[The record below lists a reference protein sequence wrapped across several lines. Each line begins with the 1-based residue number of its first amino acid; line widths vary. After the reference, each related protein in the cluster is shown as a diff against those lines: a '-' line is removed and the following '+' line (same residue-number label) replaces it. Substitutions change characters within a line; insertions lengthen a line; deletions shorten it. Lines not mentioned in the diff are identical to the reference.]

1 MGAIRK
7 LYVDLQVRSADAVKS
22 LVAFGRTFQTVD
34 KVVAQAATSI
44 ERNAD
49 RVAAA
54 LARVSSGAAQVR
66 AAGGGGGGGGGA
78 AKSGAPPT
86 RASKP
91 DNTAARVAGLA
102 DGTKTIRDATAA
114 LGPLATKSDR
124 AKAAVADLA
133 AQVARNR
140 KEMADLRAE
149 TVKNGDSS
157 GTLKARMQGLSVAT
171 GQASVALQKA
181 RKELRDVDGGLI
193 DAVKNAG
200 KLRDKF
206 GALQVAAGN
215 LISGGVTAAFT
226 GMAAA
231 ITGATKK
238 AIDFESAFADVKK
251 VLPDGTTE
259 EQIKG
264 VEKSV
269 VDLSRRVAVDGPEGA
284 AKLNAALLQTGLY
297 TTETLVPAAEAAAKI
312 GVAFDI
318 GAGEAGDALAKLRVG
333 GNLTQ
338 EQVEKLAGTFNHLSN
353 NMPATAKQIIEA
365 EGRVIS
371 IGNAANIS
379 AEQTTAL
386 VTAMIATGAD
396 ADVAATGTK
405 NFIRALASGEAATKK
420 QSHAFKTLGLDARD
434 VAKGLT
440 AGGKAAEDTVK
451 DVVTRIG
458 DLGKVSREKV
468 LPVLIE
474 LFGSESIS
482 SIGPLATNIEL
493 LTKSFDLAGDSAAA
507 AVSVEK
513 EYEARSKT
521 TANAIQLLKNNVSA
535 LAIELGNQLLPY
547 INQVVDFLTSK
558 EGQEW
563 GRKAVEAL
571 VKTTRDFASELQKL
585 WPVIKEVASVLLS
598 VVSNLGAANL
608 AMGLF
613 AGKIATV
620 ASSAVSAFTQIA
632 GGATGATSKVAGLR
646 NVVTSMLGAGGPW
659 GLLAAAGVLAGLAIA
674 DAMEDAAKRTMSLVQ
689 ATIRAKNEALLA
701 AGAGGEDTKSAA
713 ELKAQK
719 AEITSKR
726 AEAAKG
732 VRFGARIK
740 GGAQAAKAG
749 KENMLD
755 VVSMKAQE
763 SILDAKIA
771 AAEKREL
778 EEHRA
783 KIAAAPGI
791 SELIAQEPLSGADDR
806 GRFNELSSKI
816 RRGVPLKYSEE
827 QEYKA
832 LRKSL
837 DETRAKKAGKGHKR
851 TKMDKQLAAIDPSL
865 RGVLTGGGETDA
877 GGDLK
882 VHDDAL
888 SRAVFDRQTKGNGQ
902 GKDRSDGAGIG
913 PGPNITNNYQYVN
926 TTVTV
931 PIDAR
936 SQGSASD
943 NIRTA
948 AEQAG
953 QRLGGV
959 IFTGAAKILAAKNAG
974 GVMRSG

>member
-66 AAGGGGGGGGGA
+66 SAGGGGGAGSGSRGGGGGTKRKGPDDLDKA
-78 AKSGAPPT
+78 ISGANK
-86 RASKP
+86 SV
-91 DNTAARVAGLA
+91 ARQSGLA
-102 DGTKTIRDATAA
+102 DGAKAIRDATAA

-149 TVKNGDSS
+149 TVKSGDSS

-181 RKELRDVDGGLI
+181 RGELRKVDGGLI

-297 TTETLVPAAEAAAKI
+297 TTESLIPAAEAAAKI

-338 EQVEKLAGTFNHLSN
+338 KQVEELAGTFNHLSN
-353 NMPATAKQIIEA
+353 NMPATAKQIVEA

-474 LFGSESIS
+474 LFGAESIS

-513 EYEARSKT
+513 EYAARSKT

-547 INQVVDFLTSK
+547 INQVVEFLTSP

-563 GRKAVEAL
+563 GRDAVEKAVGA
-571 VKTTRDFASELQKL
+571 VTTLASAIGSI
-585 WPVIKEVASVLLS
+585 VGFFSD
-598 VVSNLGAANL
+598 L
-608 AMGLF
+608 AD
-613 AGKIATV
+613 TV
-620 ASSAVSAFTQIA
+620 
-632 GGATGATSKVAGLR
+632 GGATAAFGSMGLALIAL
-646 NVVTSMLGAGGPW
+646 TGPY
-659 GLLAAAGVLAGLAIA
+659 GMVLAGATALGAYLGKMYVDWRAESAETALQIESNLNDVAMSLANANGVFGTTSDILVQMGDRA
-674 DAMEDAAKRTMSLVQ
+674 DAAGRQWAEWMLKIVGTTAALEEFY
-689 ATIRAKNEALLA
+689 AKDTALR
-701 AGAGGEDTKSAA
+701 GKKIETGKAA
-713 ELKAQK
+713 EDKARRESVDANDK
-719 AEITSKR
+719 AYAQRT
-726 AEAAKG
+726 
-732 VRFGARIK
+732 
-740 GGAQAAKAG
+740 QAADEAQRAG
-749 KENMLD
+749 VFDRKDGRLP
-755 VVSMKAQE
+755 S
-763 SILDAKIA
+763 
-771 AAEKREL
+771 
-778 EEHRA
+778 
-783 KIAAAPGI
+783 
-791 SELIAQEPLSGADDR
+791 R
-806 GRFNELSSKI
+806 GRDQARFNALSAKVSKGESL
-816 RRGVPLKYSEE
+816 RPSEAK
-827 QEYKA
+827 EYTA
-832 LRKSL
+832 LSKSL
-837 DETRAKKAGKGHKR
+837 DEAKAKKAGKGHKQ

-865 RGVLTGGGETDA
+865 RGVITSGGETDA

-888 SRAVFDRQTKGNGQ
+888 TRAVFDRQTKGNGQ

>member
-66 AAGGGGGGGGGA
+66 SAGGASGGSGGSRGSG
-78 AKSGAPPT
+78 SGAK
-86 RASKP
+86 RKGP
-91 DNTAARVAGLA
+91 DDLDKAISGANKSVARQSGLA
-102 DGTKTIRDATAA
+102 DGAKAIREATAA

-215 LISGGVTAAFT
+215 LISGGISTAFHSLAAGIVGATDKAIKFETEMISISKVSRGADDTKEGFDRITAGIKTAAKEL
-226 GMAAA
+226 G
-231 ITGATKK
+231 
-238 AIDFESAFADVKK
+238 
-251 VLPDGTTE
+251 VLPTEVAALTAQLAPAFSDVSEGINGT
-259 EQIKG
+259 K
-264 VEKSV
+264 
-269 VDLSRRVAVDGPEGA
+269 VDLVALTSDV
-284 AKLNAALLQTGLY
+284 T
-297 TTETLVPAAEAAAKI
+297 KI
-312 GVAFDI
+312 GVAWDI
-318 GAGEAGDALAKLRVG
+318 TGKEAGKTFAEISSGLQLTTAETKSLFG
-333 GNLTQ
+333 GINELGNQLGTKASVVAEAVQ
-338 EQVEKLAGTFNHLSN
+338 RSAGVL
-353 NMPATAKQIIEA
+353 K
-365 EGRVIS
+365 G
-371 IGNAANIS
+371 ANIS
-379 AEQTTAL
+379 GE
-386 VTAMIATGAD
+386 TGA
-396 ADVAATGTK
+396 ALNAVLIKTGSSAEVAATGVRT
-405 NFIRALASGEAATKK
+405 FVARLGAGEAATKK
-420 QSHAFKTLGLDARD
+420 QLHAFQELGLSAKA
-434 VAKGLT
+434 VAKELTSGDSVRAEKQIKEVVKAIGGL
-440 AGGKAAEDTVK
+440 ADDKK
-451 DVVTRIG
+451 
-458 DLGKVSREKV
+458 

-474 LFGSESIS
+474 LFGSESIG
-482 SIGPLATNIEL
+482 SIG
-493 LTKSFDLAGDSAAA
+493 AAA
-507 AVSVEK
+507 TATDLLGQSFAIMSDKAASATSVQKEFDRVSQTSAVKMAKLKANVE
-513 EYEARSKT
+513 
-521 TANAIQLLKNNVSA
+521 V
-535 LAIELGNQLLPY
+535 LAIEFGEALLPHL
-547 INQVVDFLTSK
+547 NKVVEFLTSP

-563 GRKAVEAL
+563 GRDAVEKAVGA
-571 VKTTRDFASELQKL
+571 VTTLASAIGSI
-585 WPVIKEVASVLLS
+585 VGFFSD
-598 VVSNLGAANL
+598 L
-608 AMGLF
+608 AD
-613 AGKIATV
+613 TV
-620 ASSAVSAFTQIA
+620 
-632 GGATGATSKVAGLR
+632 GGATAAFGSMGLALIAL
-646 NVVTSMLGAGGPW
+646 TGPY
-659 GLLAAAGVLAGLAIA
+659 GMVLAGATALGAYLGKMYVDWRAESAETALQIESNLNDVALSLANANGVFGTTSDILVQMGDRADAAGRQWAEWMLKIVGTTAALEEFYAKDEALRGKKIETGKAAEDKARRESVDASQKAYAKRTQDAAIA
-674 DAMEDAAKRTMSLVQ
+674 DDEAFSDSKSRYLGAYTKRSRFADL
-689 ATIRAKNEALLA
+689 
-701 AGAGGEDTKSAA
+701 
-713 ELKAQK
+713 
-719 AEITSKR
+719 SKR
-726 AEAAKG
+726 VERGETLHHSEA
-732 VRFGARIK
+732 
-740 GGAQAAKAG
+740 
-749 KENMLD
+749 KEYT
-755 VVSMKAQE
+755 
-763 SILDAKIA
+763 
-771 AAEKREL
+771 R
-778 EEHRA
+778 
-783 KIAAAPGI
+783 
-791 SELIAQEPLSGADDR
+791 LSK
-806 GRFNELSSKI
+806 E
-816 RRGVPLKYSEE
+816 
-827 QEYKA
+827 
-832 LRKSL
+832 L
-837 DETRAKKAGKGHKR
+837 DEAKAKKAGKGHKQ

>member
-1 MGAIRK
+1 VGAIRK
-7 LYVDLQVRSADAVKS
+7 LYVDLQVRSADAVKA

-34 KVVAQAATSI
+34 KVVANAATSI

-49 RVAAA
+49 RVAQA
-54 LARVSSGAAQVR
+54 LTRVASGAASVR
-66 AAGGGGGGGGGA
+66 SAGAAGGTPSRPRSGGA
-78 AKSGAPPT
+78 QRKGGDDLDKAILGANKSV
-86 RASKP
+86 
-91 DNTAARVAGLA
+91 ARQGGLA
-102 DGTKTIRDATAA
+102 DGAKAIRDATAA

-149 TVKNGDSS
+149 AAKTGDSQ
-157 GTLKARMQGLSVAT
+157 GTLKARMQGLAVAT

-181 RKELRDVDGGLI
+181 RGDLRAVDGGLI

-215 LISGGVTAAFT
+215 LISGGITAAFT
-226 GMAAA
+226 GMTAA
-231 ITGATKK
+231 IAGATKK

-251 VLPDGTTE
+251 VLPDGTTAD
-259 EQIKG
+259 QIKV

-371 IGNAANIS
+371 IGNAANIA
-379 AEQTTAL
+379 AEQSTAL

-440 AGGKAAEDTVK
+440 AGGKSAENTVK

-521 TANAIQLLKNNVSA
+521 TANAIQLLKNNIGA
-535 LAIELGNQLLPY
+535 LAIELGNALLPH
-547 INQVVDFLTSK
+547 INKVVEFLTSP

-563 GRKAVEAL
+563 GRGAVEKAVGAVESLA
-571 VKTTRDFASELQKL
+571 TGIGF
-585 WPVIKEVASVLLS
+585 LLS
-598 VVSNLGAANL
+598 TIGTLTEAFGGTAVAIGAVAIAAASLTGPFGAALLAGTAAGWGIAAAFKAANEAIFGTSKLIDAATKMRVEATGKKLEEIDAASKQEDAKSFERGRRATQARKAGLDLEAAVVKKAGVKSYADLDEATRTQLATRQSKLMIAAQEGRGFEDELGA
-608 AMGLF
+608 
-613 AGKIATV
+613 V
-620 ASSAVSAFTQIA
+620 
-632 GGATGATSKVAGLR
+632 GGQTAALTDKGVAGIR
-646 NVVTSMLGAGGPW
+646 GAGGRD
-659 GLLAAAGVLAGLAIA
+659 G
-674 DAMEDAAKRTMSLVQ
+674 DAARFDALSAKVRKGQ
-689 ATIRAKNEALLA
+689 ALKPSEAKEYTAL
-701 AGAGGEDTKSAA
+701 S
-713 ELKAQK
+713 
-719 AEITSKR
+719 
-726 AEAAKG
+726 
-732 VRFGARIK
+732 
-740 GGAQAAKAG
+740 
-749 KENMLD
+749 
-755 VVSMKAQE
+755 
-763 SILDAKIA
+763 
-771 AAEKREL
+771 
-778 EEHRA
+778 
-783 KIAAAPGI
+783 
-791 SELIAQEPLSGADDR
+791 
-806 GRFNELSSKI
+806 
-816 RRGVPLKYSEE
+816 
-827 QEYKA
+827 
-832 LRKSL
+832 KSL
-837 DETRAKKAGKGHKR
+837 DEAKAKKAGKGHKQ

-865 RGVLTGGGETDA
+865 RGVLTSGGETDA

-882 VHDDAL
+882 VHDDVL
-888 SRAVFDRQTKGNGQ
+888 SRSVFARANNGNGQ

-936 SQGSASD
+936 SQGSTSD
-943 NIRTA
+943 NLRQA
-948 AEQAG
+948 ADQAG
-953 QRLGGV
+953 QRLGNV
-959 IFTGAAKILAAKNAG
+959 IFTGATKLLAQKNAG

>member
-66 AAGGGGGGGGGA
+66 AAGGAGGGGSRGGGGGA
-78 AKSGAPPT
+78 KRKGPDDLDKAISGANK
-86 RASKP
+86 SI
-91 DNTAARVAGLA
+91 ARQSGLA
-102 DGTKTIRDATAA
+102 DGAKAIRDATAA

-157 GTLKARMQGLSVAT
+157 GTLKARMQGLATAT
-171 GQASVALQKA
+171 GQASVALQHA
-181 RKELRDVDGGLI
+181 RGELRKVDGGLI

-353 NMPATAKQIIEA
+353 NMPATAKQIVEA

-405 NFIRALASGEAATKK
+405 NFIRALASGEAATKR
-420 QSHAFKTLGLDARD
+420 QSHAFKTLGLDARE

-513 EYEARSKT
+513 EYAARSKT

-547 INQVVDFLTSK
+547 INQVVEFLTSP

-563 GRKAVEAL
+563 GRDAVEKAVGA
-571 VKTTRDFASELQKL
+571 VTTLASAIGSI
-585 WPVIKEVASVLLS
+585 VGFFSD
-598 VVSNLGAANL
+598 L
-608 AMGLF
+608 AD
-613 AGKIATV
+613 TV
-620 ASSAVSAFTQIA
+620 
-632 GGATGATSKVAGLR
+632 GGATAAFGSMGLALIAL
-646 NVVTSMLGAGGPW
+646 TGPY
-659 GLLAAAGVLAGLAIA
+659 GMVLAGATALGAYLGKMYVDWRAESAETALQIESNLNDVAMSLANANGVFGTTSDILVQMGDRA
-674 DAMEDAAKRTMSLVQ
+674 DAAGRQWAEWMLKIVGTTAALEEFYAKDAALRGKKIETG
-689 ATIRAKNEALLA
+689 K
-701 AGAGGEDTKSAA
+701 AA
-713 ELKAQK
+713 EDKARRESVDANDK
-719 AEITSKR
+719 AYAQRT
-726 AEAAKG
+726 
-732 VRFGARIK
+732 
-740 GGAQAAKAG
+740 QAADEAQRAG
-749 KENMLD
+749 VFDRKDGRLP
-755 VVSMKAQE
+755 S
-763 SILDAKIA
+763 
-771 AAEKREL
+771 
-778 EEHRA
+778 
-783 KIAAAPGI
+783 
-791 SELIAQEPLSGADDR
+791 R
-806 GRFNELSSKI
+806 GRDQARFNALSAKVSKGESL
-816 RRGVPLKYSEE
+816 RPSEAK
-827 QEYKA
+827 EYTA
-832 LRKSL
+832 LSKSL
-837 DETRAKKAGKGHKR
+837 DEAKAKKAGKGHKQ

-888 SRAVFDRQTKGNGQ
+888 TRAVFDRQTKGNGQ

>member
-1 MGAIRK
+1 
-7 LYVDLQVRSADAVKS
+7 
-22 LVAFGRTFQTVD
+22 
-34 KVVAQAATSI
+34 
-44 ERNAD
+44 
-49 RVAAA
+49 
-54 LARVSSGAAQVR
+54 
-66 AAGGGGGGGGGA
+66 
-78 AKSGAPPT
+78 
-86 RASKP
+86 
-91 DNTAARVAGLA
+91 
-102 DGTKTIRDATAA
+102 
-114 LGPLATKSDR
+114 
-124 AKAAVADLA
+124 
-133 AQVARNR
+133 
-140 KEMADLRAE
+140 MADLRAE
-149 TVKNGDSS
+149 IVKNGDSS
-157 GTLKARMQGLSVAT
+157 GTLKARIQGLATAT

-251 VLPDGTTE
+251 VLPDGTTV
-259 EQIKG
+259 EQIAA

-297 TTETLVPAAEAAAKI
+297 TTESLIPAAEAAAKI

-405 NFIRALASGEAATKK
+405 NFIKALGAGEAATKK
-420 QSHAFKTLGLDARD
+420 QLHAFKTLGLDARD

-440 AGGKAAEDTVK
+440 AGGKAAENTVK
-451 DVVTRIG
+451 DVVSRVG
-458 DLGKVSREKV
+458 ELGKTSREKV

-513 EYEARSKT
+513 EYAARSKT
-521 TANAIQLLKNNVSA
+521 TANAIQLLKNNVGA
-535 LAIELGNQLLPY
+535 LAIELGNALLPH
-547 INQVVDFLTSK
+547 INKVVEFLTSP

-563 GRKAVEAL
+563 GKGAVESAVGAVTTLASAIGTVVGVLGSMVDSLGGATVALGAVGIAAASLVGPFGIALAAGVAAGWGIAAAFKGAADAIGGTTKLIDKAQGLRVDAMGKKLEEIDAAGKEEDAKTRAREGRVAQARKAGVDLELAVVRKAG
-571 VKTTRDFASELQKL
+571 VKNASELDAATRLSLTTRQSKL
-585 WPVIKEVASVLLS
+585 GIAAQEGRGFEDE
-598 VVSNLGAANL
+598 LGA
-608 AMGLF
+608 
-613 AGKIATV
+613 V
-620 ASSAVSAFTQIA
+620 
-632 GGATGATSKVAGLR
+632 GGQTAALTGSEYT
-646 NVVTSMLGAGGPW
+646 
-659 GLLAAAGVLAGLAIA
+659 
-674 DAMEDAAKRTMSLVQ
+674 
-689 ATIRAKNEALLA
+689 AL
-701 AGAGGEDTKSAA
+701 S
-713 ELKAQK
+713 
-719 AEITSKR
+719 
-726 AEAAKG
+726 
-732 VRFGARIK
+732 
-740 GGAQAAKAG
+740 
-749 KENMLD
+749 
-755 VVSMKAQE
+755 
-763 SILDAKIA
+763 
-771 AAEKREL
+771 
-778 EEHRA
+778 
-783 KIAAAPGI
+783 
-791 SELIAQEPLSGADDR
+791 
-806 GRFNELSSKI
+806 
-816 RRGVPLKYSEE
+816 
-827 QEYKA
+827 
-832 LRKSL
+832 KSL
-837 DETRAKKAGKGHKR
+837 DEAKAKKAGKGHKQ
-851 TKMDKQLAAIDPSL
+851 TKMDKQLANIDPSL
-865 RGVLTGGGETDA
+865 RGVLTAGGEKDA

-882 VHDDAL
+882 VHDDVL
-888 SRAVFDRQTKGNGQ
+888 SRSVFDRQNKGNEQ

-913 PGPNITNNYQYVN
+913 PGPNITTNYQYIT

-959 IFTGAAKILAAKNAG
+959 IFTGATKLVGMKNAG